1 MAVTIP
7 MRILLAAFALV
18 SLAGVAVAQP
28 LSLLPPKLAAPAGVL
43 KAPDQPAPAHPVPA
57 VRGQEAGQTAPLPMP
72 TPTPAHLAEITPADI
87 SAPASIATPAAAA
100 AAAPLTAKSR
110 VGEPRLNVVVFGD
123 SLGDG
128 LWAGLYHMLR
138 KDKRFNVIRKSRVA
152 TGFVRK
158 DYYDWSEGVRD
169 AAADTRID
177 IAVVIIGTND
187 RQTIVAD
194 GARYGL
200 FQPKW
205 REVYNARVD
214 DFTETLKASGATIYW
229 VGLPVMRS
237 AGFDSDM
244 KSFTGI
250 FKARAAANGV
260 TFIPTHEL
268 MTDKEG
274 NYSAYG
280 ADASGRKRLLRA
292 EDGIHFSMQG
302 YELLARTVG
311 KKIVSDVESGAVIAN
326 ASAGA
331 VSSAAAEASEGAP
344 NSVASIGL
352 KAQIYDVAEGRPG
365 RSDDWR
371 WSGGLTR

>member
-1 MAVTIP
+1 MAVIIP
-7 MRILLAAFALV
+7 MRILLAALALV
-18 SLAGVAVAQP
+18 CLAGVAVAQP
-28 LSLLPPKLAAPAGVL
+28 LSLLPPQLAVPAGVL
-43 KAPDQPAPAHPVPA
+43 KAPTQAAPAPSAH
-57 VRGQEAGQTAPLPMP
+57 EAALTAPLPMP
-72 TPTPAHLAEITPADI
+72 APVAVVAPAPVSPAPVSPAPVSIVTPAVTPAV
-87 SAPASIATPAAAA
+87 
-100 AAAPLTAKSR
+100 AKPR
-110 VGEPRLNVVVFGD
+110 VGKTKLNVVVFGD

-158 DYYDWSEGVRD
+158 DYYDWSEGVRE

-187 RQTIVAD
+187 RQTIVKD

-214 DFTETLKASGATIYW
+214 DFTAALKASGATIYW

-244 KSFTGI
+244 KEFTRI

-260 TFIPTHEL
+260 TFVPTHDL
-268 MTDKEG
+268 MTDKDG

-280 ADASGRKRLLRA
+280 LDASGRKRLLRA

-311 KKIVSDVESGAVIAN
+311 NRIVSDVEGGAVLAN
-326 ASAGA
+326 ASAEA
-331 VSSAAAEASEGAP
+331 ISSATAEASGSAP
-344 NSVASIGL
+344 ESVASIGL

-371 WSGGLTR
+371 WSGGVTR